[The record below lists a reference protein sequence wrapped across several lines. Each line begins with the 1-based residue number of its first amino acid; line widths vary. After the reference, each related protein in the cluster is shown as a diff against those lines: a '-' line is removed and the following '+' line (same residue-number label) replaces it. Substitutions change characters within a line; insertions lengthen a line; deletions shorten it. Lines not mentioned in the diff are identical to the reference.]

1 MNEMEMK
8 ECGRV
13 IVMYMVQITIL
24 EATNCP
30 SRLRVICDAVSF
42 ANMAKPI
49 ATMPP

>member
-13 IVMYMVQITIL
+13 IMMYMVQIAIL

-30 SRLRVICDAVSF
+30 S
-42 ANMAKPI
+42 
-49 ATMPP
+49 